1 MPSDSRPPVNRPEQG
16 TKLAE
21 CLAAEEPLAS
31 NAANAVVALRYLDHA
46 ANSFP
51 DVRMQA
57 NTKAVAGYIYEHYLA
72 DFGQAI
78 ACYRAALKIVPG
90 DKTLIDAV
98 ERLERESKAQG
109 DPGKPR

>member
-1 MPSDSRPPVNRPEQG
+1 M
-16 TKLAE
+16 TKLAAR
-21 CLAAEEPLAS
+21 LAEEEPPAS
-31 NAANAVVALRYLDHA
+31 SAANAVVALRYLDHA

-51 DVRMQA
+51 DVQMQA

-98 ERLERESKAQG
+98 ERLERDSKAQSDQG
-109 DPGKPR
+109 KQRPISPGG

>member
-1 MPSDSRPPVNRPEQG
+1 MA
-16 TKLAE
+16 KLAE
-21 CLAAEEPLAS
+21 CLAEEEPQAK

-51 DVRMQA
+51 DVQMQA

-90 DKTLIDAV
+90 DKTLIDSV

-109 DPGKPR
+109 DQGKPR